1 MSLNLSDLDNNSS
14 ETPSVG
20 LFGGFISEI
29 VLYVATLKR
38 LATKD
43 ERFIGLKDYLSSTEN
58 VINIFK
64 EVLNFVLQTG
74 SFDVAINESCEA

>member
-43 ERFIGLKDYLSSTEN
+43 ERFRGLKDYLSSTEN

>member
-29 VLYVATLKR
+29 VLYVSTLKR

-43 ERFIGLKDYLSSTEN
+43 ERFIGLKDYLSSTDN